1 MRAAQSQAPGGE
13 SALAQLCRTYW
24 YPLYMFARRRGHSPD
39 DAQDLTQGFFLHLLE
54 QRSLAGVDRLKGKF
68 RSFLLA
74 SFQNHLSDPFDRAHR
89 LKREGGKEFVELDAE
104 EAEDRYRLEPVECL
118 TAEKMFDAR
127 WAMTLLAEALNRLR
141 QEYATE
147 GKTSTFEALRVFL
160 DPVNSRAVPSYEE
173 IAARLGVST
182 GAIKTL
188 IHRLRKRY
196 TALLRE
202 EDGRTV
208 CDQAELDEEIHA
220 LCEALVASE
229 GRLWSMKMEDRRS
242 CSVCGTE
249 CPASMEFCPVCLLRR
264 GLDEPPESDESSSV
278 EKASVESSPGLP
290 EHRFEHYELVKGEDG
305 KPIELGRGAMGVTY
319 KAFDVNLRCPVTLK
333 VISERYLGDEAARL
347 RFLREARAAA
357 SVRHT
362 NVASV
367 FHLGRTGQN
376 YFYAMEFVE
385 GETLGNL
392 IRHRFEL
399 RIASG
404 EQR

>member
-1 MRAAQSQAPGGE
+1 VERDHGPPGEGAASFHTTRWTIVMRAAQSQAPGGE

-89 LKREGGKEFVELDAE
+89 LKRRGGKEFVELDAE

-173 IAARLGVST
+173 VAARLGVGT

-202 EDGRTV
+202 EVGRTV
-208 CDQAELDEEIHA
+208 SDPAEIDEEVHA
-220 LCEALVASE
+220 LCEALIASE
-229 GRLWSMKMEDRRS
+229 GHL
-242 CSVCGTE
+242 
-249 CPASMEFCPVCLLRR
+249 
-264 GLDEPPESDESSSV
+264 
-278 EKASVESSPGLP
+278 SP
-290 EHRFEHYELVKGEDG
+290 
-305 KPIELGRGAMGVTY
+305 
-319 KAFDVNLRCPVTLK
+319 
-333 VISERYLGDEAARL
+333 
-347 RFLREARAAA
+347 
-357 SVRHT
+357 
-362 NVASV
+362 
-367 FHLGRTGQN
+367 
-376 YFYAMEFVE
+376 
-385 GETLGNL
+385 
-392 IRHRFEL
+392 
-399 RIASG
+399 
-404 EQR
+404 